1 MTQNMVWRIMDMV
14 FHICPREDW
23 EAAQQNGEYK
33 AGSLENE
40 GFIHC
45 SKVEQIAGVAN
56 AFYKG
61 IEGLVLLHIA
71 PDKLQVEVRGEEI
84 GGEVYPHI
92 YGPVNLDAVVEVED
106 FKAGQ
111 DGKFVHP

>member
-1 MTQNMVWRIMDMV
+1 MKTI

-23 EAAQQNGEYK
+23 EAAQATGSYF
-33 AGSLENE
+33 ADSLESE

-45 SKVEQIAGVAN
+45 SIAEQIASVAN

-61 IEGLVLLHIA
+61 IDGLILLHIA
-71 PDKLQVEVRGEEI
+71 LDKLQVEVHWEEA

-92 YGPVNLDAVVEVED
+92 YGPINHDAVVEVED
-106 FKAGQ
+106 FKAG
-111 DGKFVHP
+111 

>member
-1 MTQNMVWRIMDMV
+1 MKTI

-23 EAAQQNGEYK
+23 EAAQQNGVFK
-33 AGSLENE
+33 AESLESE

-45 SKVEQIAGVAN
+45 SKAEQITGVAN

-71 PDKLQVEVRGEEI
+71 LDKLQVEVRWEEA

-106 FKAGQ
+106 FEAAE
-111 DGKFVHP
+111 DGEFVYP